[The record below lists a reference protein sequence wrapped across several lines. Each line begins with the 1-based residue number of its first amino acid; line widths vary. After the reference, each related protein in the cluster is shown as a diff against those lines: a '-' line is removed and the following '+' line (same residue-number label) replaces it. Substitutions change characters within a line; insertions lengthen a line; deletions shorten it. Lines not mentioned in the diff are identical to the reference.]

1 MATPTRRTARTASYA
16 AHRAGRSRYLEV
28 LARAGLA
35 ARGVLYLIIGVLALE
50 VAFGG
55 SRHQADQSGAIRT
68 VAATPF
74 GAVLLWLLAAGF
86 TGLALWRLS
95 ESLSGGPGTDG
106 QQARSRVAALAKA
119 VLYGVIAFGI
129 LRYALGLGAPA
140 SSNQQAIDLTATV
153 MRHPGGRIAVGIVG
167 LALVAGGAVVA
178 YRAWE
183 QRFRSEL
190 KLAEMGPR
198 VRRVVIAF
206 GRAGGIARGIVFA
219 AAGVFLAIAAVTAH
233 AQQAKGL
240 DATLRAFT
248 KTPAG
253 PWLLVL
259 VAAGL
264 ITFGIYS
271 FADAR
276 WHRM

>member
-16 AHRAGRSRYLEV
+16 ADRAGRSRYLEM

-35 ARGVLYLIIGVLALE
+35 ARGVLYLVIGVLALE

-86 TGLALWRLS
+86 TGLALWRLA
-95 ESLSGGPGTDG
+95 ESLSGGPGTG
-106 QQARSRVAALAKA
+106 RQQAGSRVAALAKA

-140 SSNQQAIDLTATV
+140 SSNKEAIDLTATA
-153 MRHPGGRIAVGIVG
+153 MRHPGGRIAVGIAG

-198 VRRVVIAF
+198 VRPVVIAF
-206 GRAGGIARGIVFA
+206 GRAGGVARGVVFA
-219 AAGVFLAIAAVTAH
+219 AAGVFLATAAVTAH

-248 KTPAG
+248 ATPAG

-264 ITFGIYS
+264 ITFGLYS
-271 FADAR
+271 IADAR